1 MIENFTLVHAEIA
14 IIVIIAL
21 VALIQVLLWFVAR
34 MHRLQDRMI
43 IKKKLQIKEKRKQEK
58 QAQHYKWYH
67 NESGDILEK
76 FAGLVKPDGKMD
88 EPIVSDGWHQEELLI
103 ATVDREELTYEK
115 ESTEHQEHKGST
127 TDNNDSILEQTRIFK
142 HQDDLNKLR
151 TEALRAKE
159 KGQIDVYEKKL
170 IEWLSLE
177 PEYPEFLTMLADHY
191 FHTNHYKRAL
201 SLLKRLLSSDKTNH
215 RAMWQMGEI
224 YLSHGDIKTAEIMIE
239 QAVKYQQNNPRYLYS
254 LVDIKY
260 NTDKV
265 DDAIYLMERILK
277 LRPTNVE
284 YLIATA
290 MLYEQQE
297 DFDRARR
304 YYATVL
310 EYDPDNHTAKHKMKE
325 L

>member
-1 MIENFTLVHAEIA
+1 MIENFTLVHAELAIVG
-14 IIVIIAL
+14 IIVLL
-21 VALIQVLLWFVAR
+21 VVIQLMLRFVAW

-43 IKKKLQIKEKRKQEK
+43 VKKKLKIKEQRKQEK
-58 QAQHYKWYH
+58 QAQHSKSYDD
-67 NESGDILEK
+67 ESEDVLEK
-76 FAGLVKPDGKMD
+76 FAGLVKPDGDDDNFSEQTTM
-88 EPIVSDGWHQEELLI
+88 QEELLI
-103 ATVDREELTYEK
+103 ASIDIDEDVTPEQQETPTPEK
-115 ESTEHQEHKGST
+115 ADIT
-127 TDNNDSILEQTRIFK
+127 LEQKRIFK
-142 HQDDLNKLR
+142 HQDDLDKLR

-159 KGQIDVYEKKL
+159 KGQIDIYEKKL
-170 IEWLSLE
+170 IEGLSLE
-177 PEYPEFLTMLADHY
+177 PEYPEFLTLLADHY

-201 SLLKRLLSSDKTNH
+201 SLLKRLLDSDKTNH
-215 RAMWQMGEI
+215 RAMRQMGEI

-284 YLIATA
+284 YLVATA
-290 MLYEQQE
+290 MLYEQKE

-304 YYATVL
+304 YYATIL
-310 EYDPDNHTAKHKMKE
+310 EYDPDNHTAKHKLKE